1 MLEGYQLAVIR
12 KICGLT
18 AADVGNRM
26 FLSRVTISNI
36 ENGKIK
42 QKSTLAYYN
51 LWLKMWVAENL
62 KGDDLQL
69 QKVKVVVSA
78 YGGSW

>member
-1 MLEGYQLAVIR
+1 MLEGYQLAIIR

-18 AADVGNRM
+18 AADVGNGM
-26 FLSRVTISNI
+26 FLSRVTISKI
-36 ENGKIK
+36 ENGKVK

-51 LWLKMWVAENL
+51 LWLKMWVTENL
-62 KGDDLQL
+62 KEDEL

-78 YGGSW
+78 YGVSW

>member
-1 MLEGYQLAVIR
+1 MLEGYQLAIIR

-18 AADVGNRM
+18 AADVGNGM

-36 ENGKIK
+36 ENGKVK

-51 LWLKMWVAENL
+51 LWLKMWVTENL
-62 KGDDLQL
+62 KEDEL

-78 YGGSW
+78 YGVSW

>member
-1 MLEGYQLAVIR
+1 MLEGYQLAIIR

-18 AADVGNRM
+18 AADVGNGM
-26 FLSRVTISNI
+26 FLSRVAISNI
-36 ENGKIK
+36 ENGKVK

-51 LWLKMWVAENL
+51 LWLKMWVIENL
-62 KGDDLQL
+62 KEDEL

-78 YGGSW
+78 YGVSW